1 MSNLNKTY
9 AVFGL
14 GRYGKTVAKTLSDGG
29 AEVLAIDT
37 DEEKVNEIA
46 HDVAVAKCANIT
58 DPEVIKQLGIGD
70 IDVVIIAMAGSL
82 EATVMAIA
90 LCKEAGV
97 KQVIVKCGNE
107 MQERIFTKVGADM
120 TVFPEKESGKRLAK
134 NLVSSGFVDMLEL
147 SGNVS
152 LVEISVKP
160 EWVGKNLIEL
170 DLRKKF
176 GVNIVA
182 VKSGTDLNT
191 KIDPAVPLTQ
201 NTNFI
206 VVADRTQVEKMMK

>member
-1 MSNLNKTY
+1 MNNLNKTY

-14 GRYGKTVAKTLSDGG
+14 GRYGRTVAKTLSDSG
-29 AEVLAIDT
+29 AEVLAVDT
-37 DEEKVNEIA
+37 DEEKVNEVA
-46 HDVAVAKCANIT
+46 PDVAVAKCANIT
-58 DPEVIKQLGIGD
+58 DPEVLRQLGVGD

-97 KQVIVKCGNE
+97 KKVIVKCGNE
-107 MQERIFTKVGADM
+107 MQERIFKKVGADV
-120 TVFPEKESGKRLAK
+120 TVFPEKESGNRLAK
-134 NLVSSGFVDMLEL
+134 NLISSGFVDMLEL
-147 SGNVS
+147 SRDVS

-182 VKSGTDLNT
+182 SKHGGELNT
-191 KIDPAVPLTQ
+191 KIDPTAPLTE

-206 VVADRTQVEKMMK
+206 VVADRAQLEKMMK

>member
-1 MSNLNKTY
+1 MSNINKTY

-29 AEVLAIDT
+29 AEVLAVDT

-46 HDVAVAKCANIT
+46 ADVAVAKCANIT
-58 DPEVIKQLGIGD
+58 DPEVLRQLGIGE

-97 KQVIVKCGNE
+97 KTVIVKCGNE
-107 MQERIFTKVGADM
+107 MQERIFMKVGADM
-120 TVFPEKESGKRLAK
+120 TVFPEKESGTRLAK
-134 NLVSSGFVDMLEL
+134 NLASSGFVDMLEL
-147 SGNVS
+147 SRDVS

-170 DLRKKF
+170 DLRKRF

-182 VKSGTDLNT
+182 VKCGSELNT
-191 KIDPAVPLTQ
+191 KIDPTLPLTE
-201 NTNFI
+201 NMNFI
-206 VVADRTQVEKMMK
+206 VVADLSSVERMMK

>member
-9 AVFGL
+9 AVLGL
-14 GRYGKTVAKTLSDGG
+14 GRYGKTVAKALSDSG
-29 AEVLAIDT
+29 AEVLAIDGS
-37 DEEKVNEIA
+37 EEKVNEIA
-46 HDVAVAKCANIT
+46 SDVAVAKCANIT

-107 MQERIFTKVGADM
+107 MQERIFMKVGADM
-120 TVFPEKESGKRLAK
+120 TVFPEKESGTRLAK
-134 NLVSSGFVDMLEL
+134 NLVSSGFVDMMEL
-147 SGNVS
+147 SRDVS

-160 EWVGKNLIEL
+160 DWIGKNLIEL
-170 DLRKKF
+170 NLRQKF

-182 VKSGTDLNT
+182 LKQGENLDT
-191 KIDPAVPLTQ
+191 KIDPKLPLTADMH
-201 NTNFI
+201 FI
-206 VVADRTQVEKMMK
+206 VVADKSQVERMMK

>member
-1 MSNLNKTY
+1 MSNSNKTY

-29 AEVLAIDT
+29 AEVLAIDD

-46 HDVAVAKCANIT
+46 PEVAVAKCANIT
-58 DPEVIKQLGIGD
+58 DPEVIRQLGIGD

-120 TVFPEKESGKRLAK
+120 TVFPEKESGSRLAK

-147 SGNVS
+147 SRDVS
-152 LVEISVKP
+152 LVEITVKP

-182 VKSGTDLNT
+182 AKQGSELNT
-191 KIDPAVPLTQ
+191 KIDPTAPITE

-206 VVADRTQVEKMMK
+206 VVADRVQVEKMMR